1 MTLLERLYRLLLCL
15 YPRSYRREYADPM
28 ATHFRDLLR
37 DAQERGALAVLWLWT
52 RLLLDLVT
60 TAPREH
66 LEAAMT
72 ATVPPLPWRKVL
84 LAALPGTGLL
94 VVSLLRVH
102 VLPAAQVGLVYQ
114 AYRGALILTLAGFVV
129 GGFVVER
136 RLAVWALP
144 ALGYAVPQLLL
155 NLWGV
160 GVFRIL
166 YPALSVALIPALGVL
181 IWHTRRRGRAA
192 AWAWPLPGLAFALG
206 LLGEIWLNPT
216 VLQQPVPALMAQIL
230 GIALL
235 LVFVALGL
243 PLAWRYG
250 SLAGLFLVATLFLI
264 ASYRLDPTY
273 GLWGSPWSTVV
284 GSMQEFSFLIAAP
297 LLALRARSERGRIV
311 AMLAVSA
318 AGLFAAALVG
328 PLVRGWVDWHRL
340 LGAVQLMLTLAFALV
355 LYANASKNAALT
367 PAEGQTPS
375 PEAA

>member
-1 MTLLERLYRLLLCL
+1 MRLLESLYRLLLRF
-15 YPRSYRREYADPM
+15 YPRSYRREYAVPM
-28 ATHFRDLLR
+28 STHFRDLLR
-37 DAQERGALAVLWLWT
+37 DAQERGVLAVLWLWA
-52 RLLLDLVT
+52 RLLLDLVR

-66 LEAAMT
+66 LEAALT
-72 ATVPPLPWRKVL
+72 ATIQPLPWRKVL

-129 GGFVVER
+129 AGFVVER

-144 ALGYAVPQLLL
+144 ALGYAAPQLLL
-155 NLWGV
+155 NVWGV
-160 GVFRIL
+160 GLFRVL
-166 YPALSVALIPALGVL
+166 LPVLGVALIPALGVL

-192 AWAWPLPGLAFALG
+192 AWAWLLPGLALALG

-216 VLQQPVPALMAQIL
+216 VLQQPVLALMAQIL

-235 LVFVALGL
+235 LIFVALGL

-250 SLAGLFLVATLFLI
+250 SLAGLFLVAALFFV
-264 ASYRLDPTY
+264 ASYQLDPTY
-273 GLWGSPWSTVV
+273 GLWASPWGTVV
-284 GSMQEFSFLIAAP
+284 SAVQELAFLIAAP

-340 LGAVQLMLTLAFALV
+340 LGAAQLMLTLAFALV

-367 PAEGQTPS
+367 PAERQTPS